1 MDDLI
6 KYDIIIISSKK
17 IFRVTGVYQLLLNKS
32 LNWLNRIFKPTNYYF
47 IIYSLILIHLHAQI
61 CLRSFKCFN

>member
-17 IFRVTGVYQLLLNKS
+17 IFRVTGGCASITFEQ
-32 LNWLNRIFKPTNYYF
+32 KPQQVKPN
-47 IIYSLILIHLHAQI
+47 L
-61 CLRSFKCFN
+61 